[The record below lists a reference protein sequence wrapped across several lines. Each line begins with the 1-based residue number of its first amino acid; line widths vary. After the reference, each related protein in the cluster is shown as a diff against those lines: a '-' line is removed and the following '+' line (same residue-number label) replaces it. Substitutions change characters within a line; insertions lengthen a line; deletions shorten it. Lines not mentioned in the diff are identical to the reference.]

1 MNPNPISNSNAILL
15 SQNKKFIDEL
25 ATKINNMPCWATL
38 VVFLAVAVIV
48 IWTVNFFYR
57 MHEGSSGNLEGFEQD
72 SRFVLKQNDE
82 VFEDPFYVGIYD
94 ELFYKKLY
102 NSYEVG
108 IILNEIHPTSK
119 DVVVQIGSKTGSYTS
134 ALQQSCGC
142 NVIGLDESK
151 AMVEYAS
158 KRHPNCKFMRGDPL
172 DFMSFSSEYA
182 TAILLLDF
190 AIYYI
195 KDRRTLFYNC
205 YHWLKPGGYLVLH
218 LVNRHMFDP
227 IVPAAKPFT
236 LVSPQSVAKKRI
248 TSSDVVFEKFDYKSK
263 FEFAQDKGDKGD
275 KNDNNG
281 NDDDNGS
288 GGGGAKANDGVTII
302 ETMKDRRGNVRKNT
316 RSFRMSGQKIIIGE
330 AKDAGFTMLGQY
342 DLVKSQREYQ
352 YIYIL
357 YKPSN

>member
-1 MNPNPISNSNAILL
+1 MNSNSNAAIL
-15 SQNKKFIDEL
+15 SENKKFIDEV

-38 VVFLAVAVIV
+38 VVFLAVAIIV
-48 IWTVNFFYR
+48 IWVVNFFYR
-57 MHEGSSGNLEGFEQD
+57 MRESSSGNLEGFEQE
-72 SRFVLKQNDE
+72 SRFTLKQNED
-82 VFEDPFYVGIYD
+82 VFQDPFYVGIYD

-119 DVVVQIGSKTGSYTS
+119 DVVIEIGSKTGSYTS

-142 NVIGLDESK
+142 NVIGLDTS
-151 AMVEYAS
+151 ATMVDYAS
-158 KRHPNCKFMRGDPL
+158 KKYPNCKFMQGDPL

-190 AIYYI
+190 AIYYV

-205 YHWLKPGGYLVLH
+205 YHWLKPGGYLILH

-227 IVPAAKPFT
+227 IVPAAKPLT
-236 LVSPQSVAKKRI
+236 LVSPQSVAKQRI
-248 TSSDVVFEKFDYKSK
+248 TTSDVVFDKFDYKSK
-263 FEFAQDKGDKGD
+263 FEFDQGDK
-275 KNDNNG
+275 
-281 NDDDNGS
+281 
-288 GGGGAKANDGVTII
+288 NDGVTII
-302 ETMKDRRGNVRKNT
+302 ETMKDRRGKVRKNV
-316 RSFRMSGQKIIIGE
+316 RSLRMSGQKIIISE

-342 DLVKSQREYQ
+342 DLIKSQREYQ

>member
-1 MNPNPISNSNAILL
+1 MNPISNSNSNAILL
-15 SQNKKFIDEL
+15 SQNKKFIDEI
-25 ATKINNMPCWATL
+25 ASKINNMPCWATL
-38 VVFLAVAVIV
+38 VVFLAVTVIV

-142 NVIGLDESK
+142 NVIGLDSSK

-158 KRHPNCKFMRGDPL
+158 KKHPNCTFMRGDPL

-190 AIYYI
+190 TIYYI

-248 TSSDVVFEKFDYKSK
+248 TTSDVVFEKFDYKSK
-263 FEFAQDKGDKGD
+263 FEFHQDKGDKGD
-275 KNDNNG
+275 KNN
-281 NDDDNGS
+281 NDDGDGS
-288 GGGGAKANDGVTII
+288 AKANDGVTII

>member
-1 MNPNPISNSNAILL
+1 MNSNSNAAIL
-15 SQNKKFIDEL
+15 SENKKFIDEV

-38 VVFLAVAVIV
+38 VVFLAVAIIV

-57 MHEGSSGNLEGFEQD
+57 MRESSSGNLEGFEQE
-72 SRFVLKQNDE
+72 SRFTLKQNED

-119 DVVVQIGSKTGSYTS
+119 DVVIEIGSKTGSYTS

-142 NVIGLDESK
+142 NVIGLDTS
-151 AMVEYAS
+151 ATMVDYAS
-158 KRHPNCKFMRGDPL
+158 KKYPNCKFMQGDPL

-190 AIYYI
+190 AIYYV

-205 YHWLKPGGYLVLH
+205 YHWLKPGGYLILH

-227 IVPAAKPFT
+227 IVPAAKPLT
-236 LVSPQSVAKKRI
+236 LVSPQSVAKQRI
-248 TSSDVVFEKFDYKSK
+248 TTSDVVFDKFDYKSK
-263 FEFAQDKGDKGD
+263 FEFDQGDK
-275 KNDNNG
+275 
-281 NDDDNGS
+281 
-288 GGGGAKANDGVTII
+288 NDGVTII
-302 ETMKDRRGNVRKNT
+302 ETMKDRRGKVRKNV
-316 RSFRMSGQKIIIGE
+316 RSLRMSGQKIIISE

-342 DLVKSQREYQ
+342 DLIKSQREYQ

>member
-1 MNPNPISNSNAILL
+1 MNPLRSNAVIL
-15 SQNKKFIDEL
+15 SENKRFIDEL
-25 ATKINNMPCWATL
+25 AGKINNMPCWATL
-38 VVFLAVAVIV
+38 IVFLAVAIIV
-48 IWTVNFFYR
+48 IWVINFFNTMYK
-57 MHEGSSGNLEGFEQD
+57 SKSEGFEQE
-72 SRFVLKQNDE
+72 SRFILKQNDE

-119 DVVVQIGSKTGSYTS
+119 DVVIEIGSKTGSYTS

-142 NVIGLDESK
+142 DVIGLDKSK

-158 KRHPNCKFMRGDPL
+158 KRHPNCTFMQGDPL

-205 YHWLKPGGYLVLH
+205 YHWLKPGGYIVLH

-248 TSSDVVFEKFDYKSK
+248 TTSDVVFKDFDYKSK
-263 FEFAQDKGDKGD
+263 FEFDEEQEQGRDEKDGRVKT
-275 KNDNNG
+275 
-281 NDDDNGS
+281 S
-288 GGGGAKANDGVTII
+288 DGVTIT
-302 ETMKDRRGNVRKNT
+302 ETMKDRRGKVRKNI
-316 RSFRMSGQKIIIGE
+316 RSLRMSGQKIIIGE
-330 AKDAGFTMLGQY
+330 AKDSGFTMLGQY
-342 DLVKSQREYQ
+342 DLIKSQREYQ

>member
-1 MNPNPISNSNAILL
+1 MNSNFNSNAAIL
-15 SQNKKFIDEL
+15 SENKKFIDEL

-38 VVFLAVAVIV
+38 AVFLAVAVIV

-57 MHEGSSGNLEGFEQD
+57 MHESSSGNLEGFEQE
-72 SRFVLKQNDE
+72 SRFTLKQNED
-82 VFEDPFYVGIYD
+82 VFEEPFYVGIYD

-119 DVVVQIGSKTGSYTS
+119 DVVIEIGSKTGSYTS
-134 ALQQSCGC
+134 ALQQSCEC
-142 NVIGLDESK
+142 NVAGLDTSA

-158 KRHPNCKFMRGDPL
+158 KKYPNCKFIHGDPL
-172 DFMSFSSEYA
+172 DFMSFSSEHA

-236 LVSPQSVAKKRI
+236 LVSPQSVAKQRI
-248 TSSDVVFEKFDYKSK
+248 TTSDVVFDKFDYKSK
-263 FEFAQDKGDKGD
+263 FEF
-275 KNDNNG
+275 
-281 NDDDNGS
+281 DDGE
-288 GGGGAKANDGVTII
+288 KNDGVTII
-302 ETMKDRRGNVRKNT
+302 ETMKDRRGKVRKNV
-316 RSFRMSGQKIIIGE
+316 RSLRMSGQKIIIGE

-342 DLVKSQREYQ
+342 DLIKSQREYQ

>member
-1 MNPNPISNSNAILL
+1 MNPLRSNAVIL
-15 SQNKKFIDEL
+15 SENKRFIDEL
-25 ATKINNMPCWATL
+25 ASKINNMPCWATL
-38 VVFLAVAVIV
+38 IVFLAVAIIV
-48 IWTVNFFYR
+48 IWVVNFFNTMYKTK
-57 MHEGSSGNLEGFEQD
+57 SEGFEQE
-72 SRFVLKQNDE
+72 SRFILKQNDE

-119 DVVVQIGSKTGSYTS
+119 DVVIEIGSKTGSYTS
-134 ALQQSCGC
+134 ALQQNCGC
-142 NVIGLDESK
+142 DVIGLDKSK

-158 KRHPNCKFMRGDPL
+158 KRHPNCTFMQGDPM

-248 TSSDVVFEKFDYKSK
+248 TSSDVVFKDFDYKSK
-263 FEFAQDKGDKGD
+263 FEFDQEEEKEEEQQGRGK
-275 KNDNNG
+275 
-281 NDDDNGS
+281 DDRIKTSDS
-288 GGGGAKANDGVTII
+288 VTIT
-302 ETMKDRRGNVRKNT
+302 ETMKDRRGKVRKNV
-316 RSFRMSGQKIIIGE
+316 RSLRMSGQKIIIGE
-330 AKDAGFTMLGQY
+330 AKDSGFTMLGQY
-342 DLVKSQREYQ
+342 DLIKSQREYQ

>member
-1 MNPNPISNSNAILL
+1 MNSNAVIL
-15 SQNKKFIDEL
+15 SENKKFIDEL
-25 ATKINNMPCWATL
+25 AAKINNMPCWATL
-38 VVFLAVAVIV
+38 IIFLAVAIV
-48 IWTVNFFYR
+48 IIWAVDFFNTLYKTKV
-57 MHEGSSGNLEGFEQD
+57 EGFEQE
-72 SRFVLKQNDE
+72 SRFILKQNDE

-108 IILNEIHPTSK
+108 IILNEVHPTSK
-119 DVVVQIGSKTGSYTS
+119 DVVIQIGSKTGSYTS

-142 NVIGLDESK
+142 NVIGIDTSK
-151 AMVEYAS
+151 AMADYAS
-158 KRHPNCKFMRGDPL
+158 KRHPNSTFMQGDPL
-172 DFMSFSSEYA
+172 NFMSFSSEYA

-248 TSSDVVFEKFDYKSK
+248 TSSDVVFEGFDYKSK
-263 FEFAQDKGDKGD
+263 YEFDEGKQNN
-275 KNDNNG
+275 KNKQNG
-281 NDDDNGS
+281 HEHEET
-288 GGGGAKANDGVTII
+288 ANISKSDTVTIT
-302 ETMKDRRGNVRKNT
+302 ETMKDRSGKVRKNI
-316 RSFRMSGQKIIIGE
+316 RSLRMSGQKIIISE
-330 AKDAGFTMLGQY
+330 AKDSGFTMLGQY

>member
-1 MNPNPISNSNAILL
+1 MNSNSNAAIL
-15 SQNKKFIDEL
+15 SENKKFIDEV

-38 VVFLAVAVIV
+38 VVFLAVAIIV
-48 IWTVNFFYR
+48 IWVVNFFYR
-57 MHEGSSGNLEGFEQD
+57 MRESSSGNLEGFEQE
-72 SRFVLKQNDE
+72 SRFTLKQNED

-119 DVVVQIGSKTGSYTS
+119 DVVIEIGSKTGSYTS

-142 NVIGLDESK
+142 NVIGLDTS
-151 AMVEYAS
+151 ATMVDYAS
-158 KRHPNCKFMRGDPL
+158 KKYPNCKFMQGDPL
-172 DFMSFSSEYA
+172 NFMSFSSEYA

-190 AIYYI
+190 AIYYV

-205 YHWLKPGGYLVLH
+205 YHWLKPGGYLILH

-227 IVPAAKPFT
+227 IVPAAKPLT
-236 LVSPQSVAKKRI
+236 LVSPQSVAKQRI
-248 TSSDVVFEKFDYKSK
+248 TTSDVVFDKFDYKSK
-263 FEFAQDKGDKGD
+263 FEFDQGDK
-275 KNDNNG
+275 
-281 NDDDNGS
+281 
-288 GGGGAKANDGVTII
+288 NDGVTII
-302 ETMKDRRGNVRKNT
+302 ETMKDRRGKVRKNV
-316 RSFRMSGQKIIIGE
+316 RSLRMSGQKIIISE

-342 DLVKSQREYQ
+342 DLIKSQREYQ

>member
-1 MNPNPISNSNAILL
+1 MNPLRSNAVIL
-15 SQNKKFIDEL
+15 SENKRFIDEL
-25 ATKINNMPCWATL
+25 AGKINNMPCWATL
-38 VVFLAVAVIV
+38 IVFLAVAIIV
-48 IWTVNFFYR
+48 IWVINFFNTMYK
-57 MHEGSSGNLEGFEQD
+57 SKSEGFEQE
-72 SRFVLKQNDE
+72 SRFILKQNDE

-119 DVVVQIGSKTGSYTS
+119 DVVIEIGSKTGSYTS

-142 NVIGLDESK
+142 DVIGLDKSK

-158 KRHPNCKFMRGDPL
+158 KRHPNCTFMQGDPL

-248 TSSDVVFEKFDYKSK
+248 TTSDVVFKDFDYKSK
-263 FEFAQDKGDKGD
+263 FEFAEEQEQGRDEKDGRVKT
-275 KNDNNG
+275 
-281 NDDDNGS
+281 S
-288 GGGGAKANDGVTII
+288 DGVTIT
-302 ETMKDRRGNVRKNT
+302 ETMKDRRGKVRKNI
-316 RSFRMSGQKIIIGE
+316 RSLRMSGQKIIIGE
-330 AKDAGFTMLGQY
+330 AKDSGFTMLGQY
-342 DLVKSQREYQ
+342 DLIKSQREYQ

>member
-1 MNPNPISNSNAILL
+1 MNPLRSNAVIL
-15 SQNKKFIDEL
+15 SENKGFIDEL
-25 ATKINNMPCWATL
+25 AAKINNMPCWATL
-38 VVFLAVAVIV
+38 IIFLAVAIIIIWIV
-48 IWTVNFFYR
+48 DFFNKVYK
-57 MHEGSSGNLEGFEQD
+57 GSSEGFEQE
-72 SRFVLKQNDE
+72 SRFILKQNDE

-108 IILNEIHPTSK
+108 VILNEIHPTSK
-119 DVVVQIGSKTGSYTS
+119 DVVIEIGSKTGTYTS
-134 ALQQSCGC
+134 ALQESCGC
-142 NVIGLDESK
+142 NVIGLDKSK
-151 AMVEYAS
+151 TMVEYAS
-158 KRHPNCKFMRGDPL
+158 KKYPNCKFMQGDPL
-172 DFMSFSSEYA
+172 NLMSFSSEYA

-205 YHWLKPGGYLVLH
+205 YHWLKPGGYLILH

-248 TSSDVVFEKFDYKSK
+248 TTSDVVFENFDYRSK
-263 FEFAQDKGDKGD
+263 FEFDQEQHPEKQHEKDNE
-275 KNDNNG
+275 NDIVKTS
-281 NDDDNGS
+281 DN
-288 GGGGAKANDGVTII
+288 VTII
-302 ETMKDRRGNVRKNT
+302 ETMKDRRGKVRKNI
-316 RSFRMSGQKIIIGE
+316 RSLRMSGQKIIIGE

-342 DLVKSQREYQ
+342 DLIKSQREYQ

>member
-1 MNPNPISNSNAILL
+1 MNSNATIL
-15 SQNKKFIDEL
+15 SENKKFIDEL

-38 VVFLAVAVIV
+38 IIFLAVATIV
-48 IWTVNFFYR
+48 IWAVDFFNTLYKT
-57 MHEGSSGNLEGFEQD
+57 NVEGFEQE
-72 SRFVLKQNDE
+72 SRFILKQNDE

-108 IILNEIHPTSK
+108 IILNEIQPTSK
-119 DVVVQIGSKTGSYTS
+119 DIVIEIGSKTGNYTS

-142 NVIGLDESK
+142 SVIGMDKSK
-151 AMVEYAS
+151 AMVDYAS
-158 KRHPNCKFMRGDPL
+158 KRNPNCKFMQGDPL
-172 DFMSFSSEYA
+172 NFMTFSSEYA

-205 YHWLKPGGYLVLH
+205 YHWLKPGGYLILH
-218 LVNRHMFDP
+218 LVNRYMFDP
-227 IVPAAKPFT
+227 IVPAAKQFT
-236 LVSPQSVAKKRI
+236 IISPQSVAKTRI
-248 TSSDVVFEKFDYKSK
+248 TTSDVIFEGFDYKSK
-263 FEFAQDKGDKGD
+263 FEFDEKKKDHENKHDKAS
-275 KNDNNG
+275 DN
-281 NDDDNGS
+281 
-288 GGGGAKANDGVTII
+288 VTII
-302 ETMKDRRGNVRKNT
+302 ETMKDRSGKVRKNI
-316 RSFRMSGQKIIIGE
+316 RSLQMSGQKIIIGE

-352 YIYIL
+352 YIYIM

>member
-1 MNPNPISNSNAILL
+1 MNSNAVIL
-15 SQNKKFIDEL
+15 SENKKFIDEL
-25 ATKINNMPCWATL
+25 AAKINSMPCWATL
-38 VVFLAVAVIV
+38 IVFLAVAIIV
-48 IWTVNFFYR
+48 IWVINFFNMLYK
-57 MHEGSSGNLEGFEQD
+57 SNSEGFEQE
-72 SRFVLKQNDE
+72 SRFILKQNDE
-82 VFEDPFYVGIYD
+82 VLEDPFYVGIYD

-108 IILNEIHPTSK
+108 IMLNEIHPTSK
-119 DVVVQIGSKTGSYTS
+119 DVVIEIGSKTGSYAS
-134 ALQQSCGC
+134 ALQQTCGC
-142 NVIGLDESK
+142 NVIGLDKSK

-158 KRHPNCKFMRGDPL
+158 KKHPNCKFIQGDPL

-248 TSSDVVFEKFDYKSK
+248 TTSDVVFKDFDYKSK
-263 FEFAQDKGDKGD
+263 FEFDQEQEQGEGE
-275 KNDNNG
+275 NG
-281 NDDDNGS
+281 NRD
-288 GGGGAKANDGVTII
+288 GAKASDSVTII
-302 ETMKDRRGNVRKNT
+302 ETMKDRHGKMRKNVR
-316 RSFRMSGQKIIIGE
+316 SLRMTGQKIIIGE

-342 DLVKSQREYQ
+342 DLIKSQREYQ

>member
-1 MNPNPISNSNAILL
+1 MNPLRSNDAIL
-15 SQNKKFIDEL
+15 SENKKFIDEL
-25 ATKINNMPCWATL
+25 AEKINGMPCWATL
-38 VVFLAVAVIV
+38 IVFLAVATIV
-48 IWTVNFFYR
+48 IWVVDFFNTMYK
-57 MHEGSSGNLEGFEQD
+57 SKSEGFEQE
-72 SRFVLKQNDE
+72 SRFILKQNDE
-82 VFEDPFYVGIYD
+82 VFADPFYVGIYD

-119 DVVVQIGSKTGSYTS
+119 DVVIEIGSKTGSYTS

-142 NVIGLDESK
+142 NVIGLDTSK
-151 AMVEYAS
+151 AMVQYAS
-158 KRHPNCKFMRGDPL
+158 KRHPNCKFMHGDPL

-248 TSSDVVFEKFDYKSK
+248 TSSDVVFKDFDYKST
-263 FEFAQDKGDKGD
+263 FEFGQEGEGQEERQ
-275 KNDNNG
+275 N
-281 NDDDNGS
+281 
-288 GGGGAKANDGVTII
+288 KAASDSVTII
-302 ETMKDRRGNVRKNT
+302 ETMKDRRGKVRKNI
-316 RSFRMSGQKIIIGE
+316 RSLRMSGQKIIIGE
-330 AKDAGFTMLGQY
+330 AKDSGFTMLGQY

>member
-1 MNPNPISNSNAILL
+1 MNSNAIIL
-15 SQNKKFIDEL
+15 SENKKFIDEL
-25 ATKINNMPCWATL
+25 AAKINGMPCWTTL
-38 VVFLAVAVIV
+38 IIFLAVAIIV
-48 IWTVNFFYR
+48 IWIVDFFNTLYKT
-57 MHEGSSGNLEGFEQD
+57 NVEGFEQE
-72 SRFVLKQNDE
+72 SRFILKQNDE

-108 IILNEIHPTSK
+108 IILNEVHPTSK
-119 DVVVQIGSKTGSYTS
+119 DVVIEIGSKTGSYTS

-142 NVIGLDESK
+142 NVIGMDKSK
-151 AMVEYAS
+151 AMVDYAS
-158 KRHPNCKFMRGDPL
+158 KRHPNCRFIQGDPL

-182 TAILLLDF
+182 TAILLLDY

-248 TSSDVVFEKFDYKSK
+248 TTSDVVFEGFDYKSK
-263 FEFAQDKGDKGD
+263 FEFDEGQQEQ
-275 KNDNNG
+275 NDNNKEKVHE
-281 NDDDNGS
+281 DTASTRSDI
-288 GGGGAKANDGVTII
+288 VTIT
-302 ETMKDRRGNVRKNT
+302 ETMKDRRGKVRKNI
-316 RSFRMSGQKIIIGE
+316 RSLRMSGQKIIISE

-342 DLVKSQREYQ
+342 DLIKSQREYQ

>member
-1 MNPNPISNSNAILL
+1 MNPLRSNAAIL
-15 SQNKKFIDEL
+15 SENKRFIDEL
-25 ATKINNMPCWATL
+25 AEKINGMPCWATL
-38 VVFLAVAVIV
+38 IVFLAVATIV
-48 IWTVNFFYR
+48 IWVVDFFNTMYK
-57 MHEGSSGNLEGFEQD
+57 STSEGFEQE
-72 SRFVLKQNDE
+72 SRFILKQNDE
-82 VFEDPFYVGIYD
+82 VFDDPFYVGIYD

-119 DVVVQIGSKTGSYTS
+119 DVVIEIGSKTGSYTS

-142 NVIGLDESK
+142 NVIGLDTSK

-158 KRHPNCKFMRGDPL
+158 KRHPNCKFVQGDPL

-248 TSSDVVFEKFDYKSK
+248 TSSDVVFKDFDYKSK
-263 FEFAQDKGDKGD
+263 FEFGQEKEGEEGKNRDKGSD
-275 KNDNNG
+275 
-281 NDDDNGS
+281 S
-288 GGGGAKANDGVTII
+288 VTII
-302 ETMKDRRGNVRKNT
+302 ETMKDRRGKVRKNV
-316 RSFRMSGQKIIIGE
+316 RSLRMSGQKIIIGE
-330 AKDAGFTMLGQY
+330 AKDSGFTMLGQY

>member
-1 MNPNPISNSNAILL
+1 MNSNSNAAIL
-15 SQNKKFIDEL
+15 SENKKFIDEV

-38 VVFLAVAVIV
+38 VVFLAVAIIV

-57 MHEGSSGNLEGFEQD
+57 MRESSSGNLEGFEQE
-72 SRFVLKQNDE
+72 SRFTLKQNED

-119 DVVVQIGSKTGSYTS
+119 DVVIEIGSKTGSYTS

-142 NVIGLDESK
+142 NVIGLDTS
-151 AMVEYAS
+151 ATMVDYAS
-158 KRHPNCKFMRGDPL
+158 KKYPNCKFMQGDPL
-172 DFMSFSSEYA
+172 NFMSFSSEYA

-190 AIYYI
+190 AIYYV

-205 YHWLKPGGYLVLH
+205 YHWLKPGGYLILH

-227 IVPAAKPFT
+227 IVPAAKPLT
-236 LVSPQSVAKKRI
+236 LVSPPSVAKQRI
-248 TSSDVVFEKFDYKSK
+248 TTSDVVFDKFDYKSK
-263 FEFAQDKGDKGD
+263 FEFDQGDK
-275 KNDNNG
+275 
-281 NDDDNGS
+281 
-288 GGGGAKANDGVTII
+288 NDGVTII
-302 ETMKDRRGNVRKNT
+302 ETMKDRRGKVRKNV
-316 RSFRMSGQKIIIGE
+316 RSLRMSGQKIIISE

-342 DLVKSQREYQ
+342 DLIKSQREYQ

>member
-1 MNPNPISNSNAILL
+1 MNSNSNAAIL
-15 SQNKKFIDEL
+15 SENKKFIDEV

-38 VVFLAVAVIV
+38 VVFLAVAIIV

-57 MHEGSSGNLEGFEQD
+57 MRESSSGNLEGFEQE
-72 SRFVLKQNDE
+72 SRFTLKQNED

-119 DVVVQIGSKTGSYTS
+119 DVVIEIGSKTGSYTS

-142 NVIGLDESK
+142 NVIGLDTS
-151 AMVEYAS
+151 ATMVDYAS
-158 KRHPNCKFMRGDPL
+158 KKYPNCKFMQGDPL
-172 DFMSFSSEYA
+172 NFMSFSSEYA

-190 AIYYI
+190 AIYYV

-205 YHWLKPGGYLVLH
+205 YHWLKPGGYLILH

-227 IVPAAKPFT
+227 IVPAAKPLT
-236 LVSPQSVAKKRI
+236 LVSPQSVAKQRI
-248 TSSDVVFEKFDYKSK
+248 TTSDVVFDKFDYKSK
-263 FEFAQDKGDKGD
+263 FEFDQGDK
-275 KNDNNG
+275 
-281 NDDDNGS
+281 
-288 GGGGAKANDGVTII
+288 NDGVTII
-302 ETMKDRRGNVRKNT
+302 ETMKDRRGKVRKNV
-316 RSFRMSGQKIIIGE
+316 RSLRMSGQKIIISE

-342 DLVKSQREYQ
+342 DLIKSQREYQ

>member
-1 MNPNPISNSNAILL
+1 MNPLRSNAAIL
-15 SQNKKFIDEL
+15 SENKRFIDEL
-25 ATKINNMPCWATL
+25 AEKINGMPCWATL
-38 VVFLAVAVIV
+38 IVFLAVATIV
-48 IWTVNFFYR
+48 IWVVDFFNTMYK
-57 MHEGSSGNLEGFEQD
+57 SKSEGFEQE
-72 SRFVLKQNDE
+72 SRFILKQNDE
-82 VFEDPFYVGIYD
+82 VFDDPFYVGIYD

-119 DVVVQIGSKTGSYTS
+119 DIVIEIGSKTGSYTS

-142 NVIGLDESK
+142 NVIGLDASK

-158 KRHPNCKFMRGDPL
+158 KRHPNCKFVQGDPL

-248 TSSDVVFEKFDYKSK
+248 TSSDVVFKDFDYKSK
-263 FEFAQDKGDKGD
+263 FEFGQEKEGQEEEGQEEEKDQNRDKASD
-275 KNDNNG
+275 
-281 NDDDNGS
+281 S
-288 GGGGAKANDGVTII
+288 VTII
-302 ETMKDRRGNVRKNT
+302 ETMKDRRGKVRKNV
-316 RSFRMSGQKIIIGE
+316 RSLLMSGQKIIIGE
-330 AKDAGFTMLGQY
+330 AKDSGFTMLGQY

>member
-1 MNPNPISNSNAILL
+1 MNSNSNAAIL
-15 SQNKKFIDEL
+15 SENKKFIDEV

-38 VVFLAVAVIV
+38 VVFLAVAIIV

-57 MHEGSSGNLEGFEQD
+57 MRESSSGNLEGFEQE
-72 SRFVLKQNDE
+72 SRFTLKQNED

-119 DVVVQIGSKTGSYTS
+119 DVVIEIGSKTGSYTS

-142 NVIGLDESK
+142 NVIGLDTS
-151 AMVEYAS
+151 ATMVDYAS
-158 KRHPNCKFMRGDPL
+158 KKYPNCKFMQGDPL

-190 AIYYI
+190 AIYYV
-195 KDRRTLFYNC
+195 KDRRTLFYNF
-205 YHWLKPGGYLVLH
+205 YHWLKPGGYLILH

-227 IVPAAKPFT
+227 IVPAAKPLT
-236 LVSPQSVAKKRI
+236 LVSPQSVAKQRI
-248 TSSDVVFEKFDYKSK
+248 TTSDVVFDKFDYKSK
-263 FEFAQDKGDKGD
+263 FEFDQGDK
-275 KNDNNG
+275 
-281 NDDDNGS
+281 
-288 GGGGAKANDGVTII
+288 NDGVTII
-302 ETMKDRRGNVRKNT
+302 ETMKDRRGKVRKNV
-316 RSFRMSGQKIIIGE
+316 RSLRMSGQKIIISE

-342 DLVKSQREYQ
+342 DLIKSQREYQ